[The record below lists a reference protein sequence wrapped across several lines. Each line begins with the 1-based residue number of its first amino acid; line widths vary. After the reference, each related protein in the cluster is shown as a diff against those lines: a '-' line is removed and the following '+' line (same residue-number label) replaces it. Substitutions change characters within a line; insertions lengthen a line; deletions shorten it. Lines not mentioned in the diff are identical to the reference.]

1 MHANVKLDKISL
13 KVLNML
19 WKENIFALFNI
30 APSIIL
36 PQALCSLWHHI
47 GLETT
52 VTTEQ
57 IVQGSCYATKIEIVK
72 M

>member
-36 PQALCSLWHHI
+36 PQALCSL
-47 GLETT
+47 
-52 VTTEQ
+52 
-57 IVQGSCYATKIEIVK
+57 
-72 M
+72 